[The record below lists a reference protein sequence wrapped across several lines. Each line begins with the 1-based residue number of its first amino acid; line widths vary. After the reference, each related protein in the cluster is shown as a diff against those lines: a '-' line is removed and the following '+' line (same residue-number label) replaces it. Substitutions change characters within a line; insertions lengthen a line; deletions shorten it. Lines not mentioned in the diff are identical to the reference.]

1 MPPVWLFLM
10 MLGLPG
16 AVAGSWVAFNVRGAA
31 DAIEAL
37 RQRNLDLNALAAGSF
52 APPAGSAFA
61 VRFRLY
67 GTVLGIAGIVL
78 VLAGIAELLTGG

>member
-1 MPPVWLFLM
+1 ML
-10 MLGLPG
+10 LGLP
-16 AVAGSWVAFNVRGAA
+16 ATVAGSWVAFNIRGAA
-31 DAIEAL
+31 DAMETL
-37 RQRNLDLNALAAGSF
+37 RQRNLDLNALGAGSF

-78 VLAGIAELLTGG
+78 VLASIAEFLTGG